1 MNVSYIVTMELPEGT
16 DPPTIQNIALDLED
30 DLITGGYDII
40 SVTPWARPSLGLEPE
55 GEDMG
60 LF

>member
-1 MNVSYIVTMELPEGT
+1 MELPEGT

-30 DLITGGYDII
+30 DLITGGYDIL

-55 GEDMG
+55 EDMG